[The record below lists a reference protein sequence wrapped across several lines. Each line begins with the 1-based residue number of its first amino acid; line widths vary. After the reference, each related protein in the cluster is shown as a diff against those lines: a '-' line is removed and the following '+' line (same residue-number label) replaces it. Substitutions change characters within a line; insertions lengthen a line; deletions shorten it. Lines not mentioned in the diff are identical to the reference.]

1 MNKLILEEIQRMNLL
16 SKYDNSKTLSEQ
28 LTAKGKAEQD
38 FAKANPFIPRQAINQ
53 PQSKNIPKIS
63 IPGGIS
69 PQAYNKIIDVS
80 NQNRKGFMG
89 SYLAPL
95 QQQEINKEFGA
106 DTYNKFF
113 NNGGEALLKSGVA
126 QKADTTPAAAP
137 PNPAA
142 APPNPAAAPPKPV
155 AKPVATP
162 PQLKDIKAFQD
173 WLDNNHGDDKE
184 GQGKGWA
191 TRFPEGKLKQ
201 GAGYGKFGPRTQKA
215 WATYKDQFLKGSTT
229 PAAKT
234 PETTT
239 PAKVE
244 TPPTSDQPLNLQ
256 LTPQQSALNSL
267 KYAQQ

>member
-28 LTAKGKAEQD
+28 QSKAEQD
-38 FAKANPFIPRQAINQ
+38 FAKAKQDYAKANPFIPRQMINQ
-53 PQSKNIPKIS
+53 PQTATDPWTKFPCVTGSKNAVKTTLTDGNI
-63 IPGGIS
+63 
-69 PQAYNKIIDVS
+69 AYT
-80 NQNRKGFMG
+80 
-89 SYLAPL
+89 
-95 QQQEINKEFGA
+95 INKVVYYANGRKMLADKTMANFTCNDAEF
-106 DTYNKFF
+106 
-113 NNGGEALLKSGVA
+113 KSGGTK
-126 QKADTTPAAAP
+126 Q
-137 PNPAA
+137 
-142 APPNPAAAPPKPV
+142 PV

-162 PQLKDIKAFQD
+162 PELKDIKAFQD

-215 WATYKDQFLKGSTT
+215 WATYKDQYLKDGTT

-244 TPPTSDQPLNLQ
+244 TPPTNDQPLNLQ
-256 LTPQQSALNSL
+256 LSPQQSALNSL